1 MPQTAIQR
9 QSNALVTQFVN
20 NYQGK
25 YKTAPELNRY
35 REKWGFQDM
44 IADLGYDRAKE
55 IVDYYFRTSKP
66 GHPVQFLL
74 NNYDKINTFYTEKKD
89 DERKREE
96 MRRVTAE
103 RVKEWEEKH
112 GEQRVEGT

>member
-9 QSNALVTQFVN
+9 QGNALVTQFVN
-20 NYQGK
+20 NYTDK
-25 YKTAPELNRY
+25 YSTRPELNRY

-44 IADLGYDRAKE
+44 IEDLGYDRARE

-74 NNYDKINTFYTEKKD
+74 NNYDKINAFYAEKLADEKK
-89 DERKREE
+89 REQI
-96 MRRVTAE
+96 RRDTAE
-103 RVKEWEEKH
+103 RVREWELKN
-112 GEQRVEGT
+112 GEQRTSGT